1 MSKKV
6 ILTIGLFVISILM
19 ALYELIAYLLEIY
32 TNEYLL
38 KISSTVFLFMLVMWV
53 VEDGRSRKNIYKP
66 YEFGFL
72 VLIFW
77 LPYIPYYFV
86 KTRGL
91 IGVMYLL
98 GLLLLLTMGLLLQWG
113 YYYAT

>member
-32 TNEYLL
+32 PNEYLL

-98 GLLLLLTMGLLLQWG
+98 GLLLLLNMGLLLQWG